1 MVDVSVRDGGGEV
14 NKWID
19 KSSEQ
24 GAVCEIE
31 KERDL

>member
-1 MVDVSVRDGGGEV
+1 MVDVSVCDGGGEV

-24 GAVCEIE
+24 GVCEIE
-31 KERDL
+31 KERDR